1 MIKIFS
7 VKVGQQEKIEWYT
20 KKATQRALTKQ
31 INKGLKLGPEHA
43 DEYHTL
49 HVTIDDNPVKRF
61 LMKLFKKDDKN
72 MPVTLEA
79 EFQRYK
85 GLGVTSHKTYRFN
98 DTFTMSQIHELDK
111 GKNLLD
117 KKDSFV
123 HRLVNNVNEAM
134 RQKID

>member
-20 KKATQRALTKQ
+20 KKVTQRALTKQ
-31 INKGLKLGPEHA
+31 INQGLKLGAEHA

-49 HVTIDDNPVKRF
+49 HVTIEDNPVKRF
-61 LMKLFKKDDKN
+61 LMKLLKKDDKN
-72 MPVTLEA
+72 MPVKLEA

-85 GLGVTSHKTYRFN
+85 GLGNTPHRTFRFN
-98 DTFTMSQIHELDK
+98 DEFTMSQIHDLKD

-117 KKDSFV
+117 NKDSFV
-123 HRLVNNVNEAM
+123 HKLVKNVNEAM
-134 RQKID
+134 QQKFD